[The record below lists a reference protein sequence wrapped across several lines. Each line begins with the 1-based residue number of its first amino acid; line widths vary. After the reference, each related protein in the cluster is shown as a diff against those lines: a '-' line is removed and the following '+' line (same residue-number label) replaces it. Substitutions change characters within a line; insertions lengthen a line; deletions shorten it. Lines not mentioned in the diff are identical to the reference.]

1 MTTCSATEV
10 GGRALRDWMGFGRTQ
25 QLVNEGAGR
34 WMDGHAELMM
44 GCDDDGEGRVLHIV
58 LGEDL
63 VQLAW

>member
-1 MTTCSATEV
+1 
-10 GGRALRDWMGFGRTQ
+10 MGFGRTQ